1 MVYFCTKITVFL
13 LVMKIELTLSIL
25 DHIGVLFFAI
35 SGMLTA
41 AQRNL
46 DFLGGFIIA
55 FITALGGGTVRDLL
69 LNVDVEWMSS
79 LSHLL
84 TVLVGGAIGLFF
96 RKRLKHLRKTFFFFD
111 TMGISLFT
119 VLGVQK
125 GLAYDQIPLTSM
137 FLGMISATFGGVIR
151 DVLCNEI
158 PLIFR
163 KEIYA
168 IPCLTGAGIYLLGS
182 YFELLNPML
191 TLLISSSII
200 FTFRSLAVYFKWKI
214 PLISEV
220 N

>member
-1 MVYFCTKITVFL
+1 MYKNNGFL
-13 LVMKIELTLSIL
+13 QVMKIEFTLTIL

-41 AQRNL
+41 AERNL

-55 FITALGGGTVRDLL
+55 FIAALGGGTVRDLL
-69 LNVDVEWMSS
+69 LNVEVEWMNS
-79 LSHLL
+79 LSHVI
-84 TVLVGGAIGLFF
+84 TVIVGGALGLFF
-96 RKRLKHLRKTFFFFD
+96 RRKLKKLRRTFFFFD

-125 GLAYDQIPLTSM
+125 GLSHDQIPLTAM

-151 DVLCNEI
+151 DVPCNEI

-168 IPCLTGAGIYLLGS
+168 IPCLTGAAIYLLGS
-182 YFELLNPML
+182 YLNLLNP
-191 TLLISSSII
+191 TLILITSASVI
-200 FTFRSLAVYFKWKI
+200 FAFRSLAVYFKWKI